1 MKQAAA
7 EYARGHYPHLFT
19 TGGPTMGKGG
29 GYINDFNTSA
39 SVGAD
44 LLKKAGIPRE
54 AIQMVPSHVNGRERT
69 YSSAIAL
76 RNWFREH
83 NTPVDNINVLTEG
96 APARRTRLLY
106 QKASRFRICS
116 QTLRLE

>member
-1 MKQAAA
+1 M
-7 EYARGHYPHLFT
+7 YARGHYPHLFT

-54 AIQMVPSHVNGRERT
+54 AIQMVPSHVNDRERT
-69 YSSAIAL
+69 
-76 RNWFREH
+76 
-83 NTPVDNINVLTEG
+83 
-96 APARRTRLLY
+96 
-106 QKASRFRICS
+106 
-116 QTLRLE
+116 

>member
-1 MKQAAA
+1 MNEYAMKQAAA

-54 AIQMVPSHVNGRERT
+54 AIQFFFYPSA
-69 YSSAIAL
+69 SLA
-76 RNWFREH
+76 
-83 NTPVDNINVLTEG
+83 DNEPAQA
-96 APARRTRLLY
+96 APA
-106 QKASRFRICS
+106 SR
-116 QTLRLE
+116 